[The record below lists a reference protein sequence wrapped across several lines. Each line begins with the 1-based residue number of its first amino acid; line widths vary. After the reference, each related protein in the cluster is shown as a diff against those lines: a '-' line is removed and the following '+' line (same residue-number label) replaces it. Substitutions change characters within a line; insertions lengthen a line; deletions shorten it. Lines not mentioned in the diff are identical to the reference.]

1 VDPQLR
7 KLLLWTLAALVFTIV
22 VGQIATM
29 APIRTIEAP

>member
-22 VGQIATM
+22 VGLIATW
-29 APIRTIEAP
+29 AAIRTFDAP